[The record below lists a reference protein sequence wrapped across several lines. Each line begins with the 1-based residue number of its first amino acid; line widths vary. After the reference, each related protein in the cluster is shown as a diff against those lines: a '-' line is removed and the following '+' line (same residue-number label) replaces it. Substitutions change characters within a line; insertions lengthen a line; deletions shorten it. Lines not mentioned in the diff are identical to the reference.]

1 MGTKNIGIKLIVH
14 NRTVLHININN
25 TNCVENDETRL

>member
-14 NRTVLHININN
+14 NRTGLYTNINN